1 MKSNQTLDISI
12 LSIIRVLLV
21 LLALWF
27 LFVIRDIIAIV
38 FISIILASAADPV
51 VDTLVSKKVPRGIV
65 IGSIYILVIAM
76 LGAVVYFIIPP
87 MVEQLKQLATQLP
100 NYFDYFSTFISNLSA
115 IGGGQLA
122 DGQQN
127 LDTISNFLNN
137 LSTNIFATTRGFI
150 GGFTALLTIFVLTLY
165 LLLDERGIKNF
176 FIALLPIKQKTQI
189 QAIAHKVGQGLGAW
203 FRGQLLLG
211 LIIGVLVYIGLI
223 LLNVPYALTLAMLAG
238 ILELIPV
245 IGPIISAIPAI
256 LISLSISPTTA
267 LMVAVF
273 YILIQELENKLLVPK
288 VMQRTVG
295 LHPVTVIIVLLIGAK
310 LMGLIGI
317 LLAVPV
323 TTMIYIILK
332 EWTTLSRPAR
342 K

>member
-1 MKSNQTLDISI
+1 MI
-12 LSIIRVLLV
+12 
-21 LLALWF
+21 ALWF

-51 VDTLVSKKVPRGIV
+51 VDSLAAKKIPRGLI
-65 IGSIYILVIAM
+65 IGALYILVIAL
-76 LGAVVYFIIPP
+76 LGATVYFIIPP
-87 MVEQLKQLATQLP
+87 MVGQLKQLATQLP
-100 NYFDYFSTFISNLSA
+100 NYFDYFSTFITNLSSVS
-115 IGGGQLA
+115 GGQLA

-127 LDTISNFLNN
+127 VDAITNFLNN
-137 LSTNIFATTRGFI
+137 VSTNIFATTKGFI
-150 GGFTALLTIFVLTLY
+150 GGFTAMLTVFVLTLY
-165 LLLDERGIKNF
+165 LLLDEQGIKKF
-176 FIALLPIKQKTQI
+176 FVALLPIKQKSQI
-189 QAIAHKVGQGLGAW
+189 QTIAHKVGQGLGAW

-211 LIIGVLVYIGLI
+211 LIIGVLVYIGLLI
-223 LLNVPYALTLAMLAG
+223 LNVPYALTLAMLAG

-256 LISLSISPTTA
+256 LISLSLSPSSA
-267 LMVAVF
+267 LMVAIF

-332 EWTTLSRPAR
+332 EWTTLSRPTR